1 MRTVFRIVAVMA
13 AVFFASC
20 IFGTITAA
28 SIVPAWKVNLPDDM
42 RVSGITISDDGSRVF
57 VGGNL
62 LMVLSGDGRL
72 LWGGYNGAVAAMS
85 GNGKYVVTAMGE
97 TLRLL
102 DKDGTLIWTRTG
114 GAPITNV
121 AISNT
126 GSVIVSDDSRGY
138 LRTFNVA
145 GESFGTA
152 RLEPAKNIAISP
164 AGDLIVIATDSGL
177 RYINP
182 GLDLLWSDNRS
193 GGLETFIAISIDG
206 STIYTAGGN
215 RVSSHTR
222 TGALNWQKD
231 VTSEHI
237 TDMASSESGN
247 VLVLGSQDT
256 FVYVLD
262 NEGYTRKKFPTGQWV
277 NAVSIS
283 RDGTM
288 VAAGSIDRY
297 LTIFFRNG
305 VQIGKVRTDRIIQPR
320 SVAINPDNNRI
331 VVGDELF
338 VYGYTLE
345 PDSGFVDETATPR
358 MTAIRTPQVTTD
370 LIISTTTTEQPVP
383 ELSGTAGSP
392 VTAATTK
399 KSPVSIIA
407 GLCAITIMMVILRRS
422 D

>member
-1 MRTVFRIVAVMA
+1 MRTVFQIVAVVA

-20 IFGTITAA
+20 IFGTVTAA

-57 VGGNL
+57 VSGNL

-72 LWGGYNGAVAAMS
+72 LWSGYSGGVGVAAMS
-85 GNGKYVVTAMGE
+85 GNGKYVVTAMGAD
-97 TLRLL
+97 LRLL
-102 DKDGTLIWTRTG
+102 DKDGALIWTRTS

-138 LRTFNVA
+138 LRTFNAA

-222 TGALNWQKD
+222 NGALNWQKD

-237 TDMASSESGN
+237 TDMA
-247 VLVLGSQDT
+247 
-256 FVYVLD
+256 
-262 NEGYTRKKFPTGQWV
+262 
-277 NAVSIS
+277 
-283 RDGTM
+283 
-288 VAAGSIDRY
+288 
-297 LTIFFRNG
+297 
-305 VQIGKVRTDRIIQPR
+305 
-320 SVAINPDNNRI
+320 
-331 VVGDELF
+331 
-338 VYGYTLE
+338 
-345 PDSGFVDETATPR
+345 
-358 MTAIRTPQVTTD
+358 
-370 LIISTTTTEQPVP
+370 
-383 ELSGTAGSP
+383 
-392 VTAATTK
+392 
-399 KSPVSIIA
+399 
-407 GLCAITIMMVILRRS
+407 
-422 D
+422 